1 MSSNHHSRPA
11 SRHRLRREQLRERF
25 LANPPCLP
33 DSELLELLLGYVLRG
48 ENKQLAKILLKR
60 FGSLRAVLEAPAVEL
75 RESDGVTPALEAF
88 WAILR
93 ECEARLAEIPAAT
106 KLMPED
112 LDKVVHMARRR
123 LGGYRH
129 EEMWAAFLD
138 KQNHL
143 LHWCC
148 LSKGTGGRVFLP
160 QPEII
165 AKALECNADGII
177 LVHNHPGGNVMP
189 SPQDIDFTTQLVH
202 SGKLLEL
209 RVVDHLI
216 ITDEEYFSMRARN
229 LLGN

>member
-1 MSSNHHSRPA
+1 MSNSNSSRSADRARP
-11 SRHRLRREQLRERF
+11 RREQLRERF

-33 DSELLELLLGYVLRG
+33 DYELLEFLLGYVLRA
-48 ENKQLAKILLKR
+48 ENKQLAKVLLKR

-75 RESDGVTPALEAF
+75 REIAGVTPSLEAF
-88 WAILR
+88 WAVLR
-93 ECEARLAEIPAAT
+93 ECEARQAEIPAAT
-106 KLMPED
+106 KLIPGE

-138 KQNHL
+138 NQNHL
-143 LHWCC
+143 LQWCC

-160 QPEII
+160 QQEIM
-165 AKALECNADGII
+165 AKALKCNASGII

-189 SPQDIDFTTQLVH
+189 SPQDIDFTMQLVR
-202 SGKLLEL
+202 SGKMLDLQII
-209 RVVDHLI
+209 DHLI

-229 LLGN
+229 LLKN